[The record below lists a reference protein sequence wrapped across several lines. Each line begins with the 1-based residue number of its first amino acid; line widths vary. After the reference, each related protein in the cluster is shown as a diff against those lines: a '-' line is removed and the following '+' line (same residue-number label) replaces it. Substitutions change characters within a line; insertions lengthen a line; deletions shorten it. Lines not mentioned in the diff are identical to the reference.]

1 MRYIVYNISI
11 NLARL
16 ITDFLFF
23 DYNFYEPFF
32 SRNGLDLFF
41 LFSDFIIL

>member
-32 SRNGLDLFF
+32 QETVWIYFF
-41 LFSDFIIL
+41 YFLIL